1 MSTGRIV
8 PVYPLTAGLAQ
19 KSMRGFSRQA
29 LDLALGS
36 VEEYLPDEVRLTSE
50 GALPSLRDA
59 IAQVHYPDDEPSLQ
73 AAKER
78 LAFDDLFLLQLG
90 LVLRKRERKAYDGI
104 PIEPDEKLLKHWAV
118 SLPFRLTGTQQSA
131 SPRFSKTWASRSQWP
146 GCCKVTS
153 ARARPRW
160 PPRPCSPHG

>member
-1 MSTGRIV
+1 MSVPEPGGGVSTGRIV

-36 VEEYLPDEVRLTSE
+36 IEEYLPDEVRLTSE
-50 GALPSLRDA
+50 GALLPLRDA
-59 IAQVHYPDDEPSLQ
+59 IAQVHYPDDESSLQ

-104 PIEPDEKLLKHWAV
+104 PIQSDEDVAQAVGRVTAVPAHGHATIGPGRDSRRHEPAEADGQVA
-118 SLPFRLTGTQQSA
+118 
-131 SPRFSKTWASRSQWP
+131 
-146 GCCKVTS
+146 
-153 ARARPRW
+153 AR
-160 PPRPCSPHG
+160 